1 MKKRSIEVLAGVVL
15 ASGVAVAGGNITNEE
30 SAVEPFAP
38 VAKVEK
44 KADHD
49 HKGLKHFHEP
59 FCMCNLSPL
68 FTSHKYDGKVH
79 GYLRVHHILDGDS
92 NGFDKNTGSTLGFGL
107 KYDRHLIGGLSG
119 GVEYYGVTDTGLTNE
134 NKYIAF
140 GQFMDTDKSPNQ
152 DYGDMWGAHL
162 IYKADS
168 FRVSLARSQF
178 DSPMTKIQITHVPNM
193 YEFARIDANLLGA
206 DLSLSYITRM
216 AYGSRSAADFGLI
229 GEGTGTAGMGLNPFK
244 DIERGKYTKISD
256 LLGDDAGGVVVL
268 GARKTFENFKMEL
281 WDFYIQDTLNT
292 VYAEMEYPFYTDK
305 GYGAAIH
312 LQYLNQSV
320 EDKFDP
326 KSIYG
331 GNFYGV
337 KLSTKMKKLKVNFSY
352 NKKDDTGGFLNVS
365 GANPGFTSSIFSR
378 NEYRTGVSA
387 YKITAMYPIMK
398 GLKVIASYAD
408 YGQSDMTLKRKGLPA
423 LASQTDA
430 TEANFVLAYKPMK
443 NLTFKLF
450 NANRTSEFSTAK
462 KERKQHQTRLIVNYD
477 F

>member
-1 MKKRSIEVLAGVVL
+1 MKIKSIGIILSVVV
-15 ASGVAVAGGNITNEE
+15 ASELLIAGGNIN
-30 SAVEPFAP
+30 ALEPKSKVTAP
-38 VAKVEK
+38 VFAKVEK
-44 KADHD
+44 KEA

-79 GYLRVHHILDGDS
+79 GYLRVHHIFDGDS

-134 NKYIAF
+134 NKYIAY
-140 GQFMDTDKSPNQ
+140 GQFMDTDKSPKQ

-162 IYKADS
+162 TYKADN
-168 FRVSLARSQF
+168 FRASVARSQF

-193 YEFARIDANLLGA
+193 YEYARLDANLLGA

-229 GEGTGTAGMGLNPFK
+229 GEKTGTAGMGLNPFK

-256 LLGDDAGGVVVL
+256 LLGNDAGGVVVL

-281 WDFYIQDTLNT
+281 WDFYIQDVYNTL
-292 VYAEMEYPFYTDK
+292 YAEAEYPLYFKK
-305 GYGAAIH
+305 GYGASLH
-312 LQYLNQSV
+312 MQYLNQNV
-320 EDKFDP
+320 ENNFDT
-326 KSIYG
+326 KDIYG
-331 GNFYGV
+331 GNFYGI

-352 NKKDDTGGFLNVS
+352 NKKDDTGAFLNVS

-387 YKITAMYPIMK
+387 YKVTAMYPIMK
-398 GLKVIASYAD
+398 GLKVIASYAN
-408 YGQSDMTLKRKGLPA
+408 YGQSDMTLKRKGLSA
-423 LASQTDA
+423 LSPQTDA
-430 TEANFVLAYKPMK
+430 KETNIVIVYKPMK

-450 NANRTSEFSTAK
+450 NANRTSEFYTK
-462 KERKQHQTRLIVNYD
+462 KNGKEQHQTRLIVNYN

>member
-1 MKKRSIEVLAGVVL
+1 MKTKMVALSMVV
-15 ASGVAVAGGNITNEE
+15 ASQLIVAGGQIKKE
-30 SAVEPFAP
+30 VEPFVP
-38 VAKVEK
+38 VAKKLEHK
-44 KADHD
+44 G

-59 FCMCNLSPL
+59 FCMCDKSPL
-68 FTSHKYDGKVH
+68 FTSHTYDGKVH
-79 GYLRVHHILDGDS
+79 GYLRAHHIFDGDS

-134 NKYIAF
+134 NKNIAF
-140 GQFMDTDKSPNQ
+140 GQFMDKDQSPNQ
-152 DYGDMWGAHL
+152 SYGDMWGAHL
-162 IYKADS
+162 RYKAENFS
-168 FRVSLARSQF
+168 AILARSQF

-193 YEFARIDANLLGA
+193 YEYARIDANFLGA
-206 DLSLSYITRM
+206 DWSLSYITRM

-229 GEGTGTAGMGLNPFK
+229 GEKTATAGMGLNPFK

-256 LLGDDAGGVVVL
+256 ILDDDANGVVVL
-268 GARKTFENFKMEL
+268 GARKIFETFKMEL
-281 WDFYIQDTLNT
+281 WDFYIKDTLNT
-292 VYAEMEYPFYTDK
+292 VYAEIEYPFYHAK
-305 GYGAAIH
+305 GYGVAIH
-312 LQYLNQSV
+312 FQYLNQKV

-326 KSIYG
+326 GSIYG

-352 NKKDDTGGFLNVS
+352 NKKDDTGAFLNVS

-398 GLKVIASYAD
+398 GLKVIASYAN
-408 YGQSDMTLKRKGLPA
+408 YGQSDMTLNRSKPGAPKPA

-430 TEANFVLAYKPMK
+430 KETNIVLAYKPMK

-450 NANRTSEFSTAK
+450 NASRTSEFHTAA
-462 KERKQHQTRLIVNYD
+462 KERKQHQTRLIVNYN